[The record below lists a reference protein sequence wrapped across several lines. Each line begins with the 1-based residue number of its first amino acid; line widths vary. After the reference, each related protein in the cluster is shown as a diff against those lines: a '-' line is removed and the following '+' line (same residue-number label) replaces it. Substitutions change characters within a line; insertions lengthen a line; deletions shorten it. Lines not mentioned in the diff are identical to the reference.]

1 MKMIEAW
8 SAILALNQPVFRTDD
23 VSQCLRVTRMNAS
36 KILSRLEDAE
46 HIFHVNRGLWAVKGK
61 ATLWDLAKYATIPF
75 PNYVSLQSALYH
87 HGIISQISAVLYVV
101 SPARTRVF
109 RTPLG
114 SISIHHVRPAFFCGY
129 RRISREG
136 PLMALKE
143 KALIDFF
150 YFHPA
155 KSSLFRA
162 LPEIELP
169 ENFSIPRA
177 KKFISLI
184 GSKRR
189 RSMVTGLFNSLLS
202 GHM

>member
-87 HGIISQISAVLYVV
+87 HGIISQIPAVLYAV
-101 SPARTRVF
+101 SPARTRMF

-114 SISIHHVRPAFFCGY
+114 SISIHHVQPTFFCGY
-129 RRISREG
+129 KRTSGEG
-136 PLMALKE
+136 PFIATQE
-143 KALIDFF
+143 KALIDFLYF
-150 YFHPA
+150 YPA
-155 KSSLFRA
+155 KSSLFHA
-162 LPEIELP
+162 LPEMELS
-169 ENFSIPRA
+169 EKFSIPRA
-177 KKFISLI
+177 RKFVSLI

-189 RSMVTGLFNSLLS
+189 RSMVNRLFNSLLS